1 MADFAIV
8 RVCYEIFMTFVEQG
22 FVLRVRK
29 VEKGVV
35 MFLFLGKRARDN
47 SKETGRTTSIRKTEY
62 AGTNSTFTGTDR

>member
-35 MFLFLGKRARDN
+35 MFFFFRQKSKRQFERDWKN
-47 SKETGRTTSIRKTEY
+47 NIYQKNRVCRHKFNVY
-62 AGTNSTFTGTDR
+62 RN